1 MRQNTGPFDR
11 TVRIMGGLLLAFLGI
26 LRLLQRRRG
35 LLLSLLGLGFL
46 VEGLAGYCIGYDLL
60 EFQPKTK
67 IGQNREPVLGPQA
80 QSRIKTGLKLTASA
94 ATSLYSVPSHSP
106 VRAEAWASPWRCP

>member
-60 EFQPKTK
+60 GISTK
-67 IGQNREPVLGPQA
+67 DQNRTKQGT
-80 QSRIKTGLKLTASA
+80 SIGTTG
-94 ATSLYSVPSHSP
+94 SVQD
-106 VRAEAWASPWRCP
+106 